1 MIPELVGRI
10 PVIVSLEDL
19 DRESL
24 VRILTEPRNSLVK
37 QYQKLFSMDD
47 VELEFSTEALAAVAE
62 LALERNTGARGLRAI
77 LESAMT
83 KLMYEIPS
91 RRDVAKVIITPACI
105 RREGE
110 CEYVYRRDLLKADE
124 SETV

>member
-1 MIPELVGRI
+1 M
-10 PVIVSLEDL
+10 IVSLEDL
-19 DRESL
+19 DKASL
-24 VRILTEPRNSLVK
+24 IRILTEPRNSLVK

-47 VELEFSTEALAAVAE
+47 VELEFSEDAMDAIAE

-105 RREGE
+105 RREGD
-110 CEYVYRRDLLKADE
+110 CEYIYRKDLISS
-124 SETV
+124 SEETTA